1 MGMVLTECEV
11 WSVMVK
17 NKDDGLY
24 DYVSYWTNHGS
35 AIDDLKKRQMCTT
48 RPNDDFKIVTAN
60 LFFMKMGE
68 RKVFYKVDRL
78 QSVMVDAP
86 TRESILAKLTDD
98 ELAVLGVKR

>member
-1 MGMVLTECEV
+1 
-11 WSVMVK
+11 
-17 NKDDGLY
+17 
-24 DYVSYWTNHGS
+24 
-35 AIDDLKKRQMCTT
+35 
-48 RPNDDFKIVTAN
+48 
-60 LFFMKMGE
+60 MKMGE